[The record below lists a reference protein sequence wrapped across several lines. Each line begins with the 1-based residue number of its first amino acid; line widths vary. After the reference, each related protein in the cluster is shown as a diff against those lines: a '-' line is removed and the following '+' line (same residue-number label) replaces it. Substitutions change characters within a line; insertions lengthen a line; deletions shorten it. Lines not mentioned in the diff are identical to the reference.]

1 MNGNKLEHNSIIR
14 RLVLLLLLVF
24 LQLTC
29 SGVDV
34 EIRCQ
39 PEQVSAFQGE
49 KVVFTMEV
57 ANHMVG
63 SIRPGTNH
71 FISYHLYD
79 PKGKLI
85 SYDNRRFRIPRVLR
99 RKKTTTFQLPVYF
112 DYSQSGDYVVEFDIV
127 KEGEFWGSSK
137 NWKTSRVKLYLKP
150 LFSGEFKKKYLSFF
164 CSTGNVL
171 LDREQ
176 YLLRMTLKN
185 SEILDANGNIFGF
198 SPGSAY
204 PQVWVRDT
212 ATFIAYTKRF
222 YPIQTLA
229 RSVELFLEHQGVD
242 GEVVDWVD
250 VSGETGKNTVETDQE
265 SSLVLAAYE
274 TGRENTQWFYKKVK
288 GKTVLTRLE
297 MALEWVWKNKRSP
310 RHHLI
315 YSGFTAD
322 WGDIENTYPDQ
333 RATKLSDRSTP
344 VFSIYTQAKYIQAI
358 DCLIKI
364 FKQLNSSKQ
373 KERMQK
379 WAERLLTLKSQSKTL
394 LYLEDKGYFITHIVP
409 SDSRGKY
416 YRMEKEMLAVGGNA
430 EAIIADLMDHSQ
442 VERFLH
448 VLEQRRKKYGLQ
460 TVSFTLIPPYP
471 QGFFPHPL
479 LTRPWSYQNGGQWD
493 WIGARVV
500 KALFLRG
507 FKKEAENYLL
517 EIVRKNLDRFNINE
531 WEDRNGSPQ
540 GADFYVGAAGLIGE
554 CIFLGYRK
562 KLNTS
567 QKKGM
572 MDYPSFQQLY

>member
-1 MNGNKLEHNSIIR
+1 MTINPSKQKFLRGPGAVFSKR
-14 RLVLLLLLVF
+14 APGLLLILLVF

-34 EIRCQ
+34 EIRCRPQ
-39 PEQVSAFQGE
+39 QVSVFQGE
-49 KVVFTMEV
+49 KVVFTMDV
-57 ANHMVG
+57 DNHLVD

-85 SYDNRRFRIPRVLR
+85 SYDNRRFRIPKVIR
-99 RKKTTTFQLPVYF
+99 RKKTTTFQLPMYF
-112 DYSQSGDYVVEFDIV
+112 DYSQSGDYLVEFDIV
-127 KEGEFWGSSK
+127 KEGEFWGSAR
-137 NWKTSRVKLYLKP
+137 NWKTCRIKLHLKS
-150 LFSGEFKKKYLSFF
+150 LFSVEFKKKHLSFF
-164 CSTGNVL
+164 CATGNPL

-185 SEILDANGNIFGF
+185 SEILDANGSIFGF
-198 SPGSAY
+198 SPGSTY
-204 PQVWVRDT
+204 PQVWIRDT
-212 ATFIAYTKRF
+212 ATFIAYAKRF
-222 YPIQTLA
+222 YPMQTLA
-229 RSVELFLEHQGVD
+229 RSVELFLEHQGAD

-250 VSGETGKNTVETDQE
+250 VAGKTGKNTVETDQE

-274 TGRENTQWFYKKVK
+274 TGRENPQWFHKKVK
-288 GKTVLTRLE
+288 GKTVLTRME

-310 RHHLI
+310 GHHLI

-333 RATKLSDRSTP
+333 RATKLSDRSTL

-358 DCLIKI
+358 DCLIKV
-364 FKQLNSSKQ
+364 FTQLYSSEQ
-373 KERMQK
+373 KEGMQK
-379 WAERLLTLKSQSKTL
+379 WAERLFTLKSQSKTL

-409 SDSRGKY
+409 SDSKGKY
-416 YRMEKEMLAVGGNA
+416 YRMEKEMLAVGGNV
-430 EAIIADLMDHSQ
+430 EAIIAGLMDRPQ
-442 VERFLH
+442 VERFLQ
-448 VLEQRRKKYGLQ
+448 VLQQKRKKYGLQ

-471 QGFFPHPL
+471 QGFFPHHL

-500 KALFLRG
+500 KALYLKG
-507 FKKEAENYLL
+507 FKKEAEKYLL
-517 EIVRKNLDRFNINE
+517 EIVRKNLDCFNINE
-531 WEDRNGSPQ
+531 WEDRSGSPQ

-554 CIFLGYRK
+554 CIFLGY
-562 KLNTS
+562 
-567 QKKGM
+567 QKR
-572 MDYPSFQQLY
+572 

>member
-1 MNGNKLEHNSIIR
+1 MTINPFKQKFLRGPGAVFLKR
-14 RLVLLLLLVF
+14 APGFLLILLVF

-39 PEQVSAFQGE
+39 PEQVSVFQGE

-57 ANHMVG
+57 ANHMVD
-63 SIRPGTNH
+63 SIRPGSNH

-79 PKGKLI
+79 QKGKLI

-112 DYSQSGDYVVEFDIV
+112 DYSRGGDYLVEFDIV
-127 KEGEFWGSSK
+127 KEGEFWGSGR
-137 NWKTSRVKLYLKP
+137 NWKTCRVKLHLKS
-150 LFSGEFKKKYLSFF
+150 LFSGEFKKKYLGFF
-164 CSTGNVL
+164 CSTGNEL

-185 SEILDANGNIFGF
+185 SEIHDAGGNIFGF
-198 SPGSAY
+198 SPGSTY

-212 ATFIAYTKRF
+212 ATFVAYARRF

-229 RSVELFLEHQGVD
+229 RSVELFLEHQGAD

-250 VSGETGKNTVETDQE
+250 VLGETGKNTVETDQE

-274 TGRENTQWFYKKVK
+274 TGRENPQWFLKKIK
-288 GKTVLTRLE
+288 GITVPGRLE
-297 MALEWVWKNKRSP
+297 TALEWVWKNKRIP
-310 RHHLI
+310 GHHLI

-333 RATKLSDRSTP
+333 RATKLSDRSTL

-364 FKQLNSSKQ
+364 FKQLNSSEQ

-379 WAERLLTLKSQSKTL
+379 WTERLLALKSQSKKL
-394 LYLEDKGYFITHIVP
+394 LYLEDKGYFIAHIVP
-409 SDSRGKY
+409 TDPKGKY

-430 EAIIADLMDHSQ
+430 EAIIAGLMDHSQ
-442 VERFLH
+442 VKRFLQ
-448 VLEQRRKKYGLQ
+448 VFEQRRKKYGLQ

-471 QGFFPHPL
+471 RGFFPHPL
-479 LTRPWSYQNGGQWD
+479 LTNPWSYQNGGQWD

-507 FKKEAENYLL
+507 FKNEAEKYLL

-531 WEDRNGSPQ
+531 WEDRGGSPQ

-554 CIFLGYRK
+554 SIFLGYRK
-562 KLNTS
+562 R
-567 QKKGM
+567 
-572 MDYPSFQQLY
+572 